1 MADDKLFF
9 RGGPTDG
16 QVQLLMA
23 AFGTPE
29 VGALITHE
37 DVEATVGLRRTQ
49 RRYESIVRA
58 WRRALLDKHNV
69 DMGAVAG
76 IGWKA
81 LRDDERID
89 AGLKGSKA
97 GVRKIV
103 RSVRRSDAVV
113 TEDPVLS
120 QKQMIQRRLGVAMQA
135 EYASATKALIAIPAA
150 PMQNPKP
157 QPPGAQESHA

>member
-1 MADDKLFF
+1 MADEKLFF

-23 AFGTPE
+23 AFGTPK

-37 DVEATVGLRRTQ
+37 DVEATVGQQRTQ
-49 RRYESIVRA
+49 HRYKSIVRA
-58 WRRALLDKHNV
+58 WRRTLLDKHNV

-89 AGLKGSKA
+89 AGIKGNRA

-113 TEDPVLS
+113 TEDLVLV
-120 QKQMIQRRLGVAMQA
+120 QKQMIQRRLGIAMQA
-135 EYASATKALIAIPAA
+135 EYAAATKALVAIP
-150 PMQNPKP
+150 PPSMQNPKP
-157 QPPGAQESHA
+157 KPPGAQEPQE